1 MLLRRKVEM
10 KVDDVI
16 QKAYQMA
23 SGDDETLDR
32 NDLSWL
38 KYLGLLNQFQTEWA
52 NEPLIL
58 PNERWLSLERT
69 EAFDLNETVIEL
81 PRDAQEIAMY
91 PLTNLAV
98 AIVQNY
104 KQANQSL
111 KLELK
116 GLNPSQFARRDEY
129 QAVFTYD
136 YVNKRLTIKSGVLK
150 QAKDW
155 GNCELVV
162 TYYKELDELEKADDK
177 VEVDNPNW
185 LIYRLAAE
193 IARSDDELE
202 QYRNLAELAQS
213 SMLSMVNRQ
222 RGLRIAEMDPWGVK

>member
-1 MLLRRKVEM
+1 M
-10 KVDDVI
+10 KADDVI

-38 KYLGLLNQFQTEWA
+38 KYLGLLNQFQAEWA
-52 NEPLIL
+52 NEQLML
-58 PNERWLSLERT
+58 PNERWLSLEQT
-69 EAFDLNETVIEL
+69 EAFDLNETMVEL
-81 PRDAQEIAMY
+81 PSDAQEIAMH

-104 KQANQSL
+104 EQSNQSL

-136 YVNKRLTIKSGVLK
+136 YVNKRLTIKSGILQ

-155 GNCELVV
+155 GDCKLVV
-162 TYYKELDELEKADDK
+162 TYYKDLDELEKADDE

>member
-1 MLLRRKVEM
+1 M
-10 KVDDVI
+10 KADDVI
-16 QKAYQMA
+16 QKAYRMA
-23 SGDDETLDR
+23 SGDDEKLDR

-52 NEPLIL
+52 NEQLML

-69 EAFDLNETVIEL
+69 RAFDLNGTVVEL
-81 PRDAQEIAMY
+81 PSDAQEIAMH

-98 AIVQNY
+98 AIIQNY
-104 KQANQSL
+104 GQANQSL

-116 GLNPSQFARRDEY
+116 GLNPSQFARRDDY
-129 QAVFTYD
+129 QVVFTYD
-136 YVNKRLTIKSGVLK
+136 YLNKRLTIKSGILQ

-155 GNCELVV
+155 GDCKLII
-162 TYYKELDELEKADDK
+162 TYYKAVDKLEQADNQ

-202 QYRNLAELAQS
+202 QYRNLVELAQS
-213 SMLSMVNRQ
+213 SMMSMANRQ

>member
-1 MLLRRKVEM
+1 M